1 VQSVPIFAG
10 GRGVGM
16 LAAVG
21 ASETLLALWVLVGVA
36 PRMCAAVQ
44 TVMLLSMNVI
54 ELTFA
59 RQHLLWPAG
68 LIPVNVVFLA
78 MAWSAAELR
87 RTNVKRNPLYFL
99 RRHPMPI
106 VAHFEHC
113 LVLTYALPRQVLE
126 PLLPPG
132 LVLDRFDDFGFVA
145 VAMVKTRGLRPSF
158 PPPQLF
164 GQEFVLTGYRVFTKF
179 HTPAG
184 RTIRGL
190 RIIRSDANKRLMV
203 VGGNL
208 LTHYNY
214 RKCVADVHADHEKLE
229 FAIRTPHAEADV
241 DVVAD
246 TGRDGVIPDGSPFK
260 TFHEARRFAGPLPF
274 TFDYEPETHSIIAI
288 RGVRE
293 NWSPRLVNV
302 DVRKL
307 TFFDQPSFLGAKPI
321 LASAFYV
328 SDIPYRWNRGVRH
341 PLAREERS

>member
-1 VQSVPIFAG
+1 MKSHPIFW
-10 GRGVGM
+10 R
-16 LAAVG
+16 
-21 ASETLLALWVLVGVA
+21 W
-36 PRMCAAVQ
+36 
-44 TVMLLSMNVI
+44 
-54 ELTFA
+54 
-59 RQHLLWPAG
+59 
-68 LIPVNVVFLA
+68 
-78 MAWSAAELR
+78 
-87 RTNVKRNPLYFL
+87 

-113 LVLTYALPRQVLE
+113 LVLTYALPREALE

-132 LVLDRFDDFGFVA
+132 LVLDTFGEFGFVA

-158 PPPQLF
+158 LPPQLF
-164 GQEFVLTGYRVFTKF
+164 GQEFVLTGYRIFTKF

-190 RIIRSDANKRLMV
+190 RIVRSDANKRLMV

-214 RKCVADVHADHEKLE
+214 RKCDADVRANEGRLE
-229 FAIRTPHAEADV
+229 FAIRTPGEKADV
-241 DVVAD
+241 DVAAD
-246 TGRDGVIPDGSPFK
+246 TRGEGALPAGSPFA
-260 TFHEARRFAGPLPF
+260 TIQEARRFAGPLPF
-274 TFDYEPETHSIIAI
+274 TLDYEPETHSIIAI

-302 DVRKL
+302 HVRRL
-307 TFFDQPSFLGAKPI
+307 TFFDQPAFRDAKPI

-341 PLAREERS
+341 PLPPIERKERS